1 MDLEVWVWV
10 LSKGE
15 VSNRSFLRTKVKVNA
30 STPLSNP
37 LFRSAGAL
45 TATFFC
51 LATKER
57 KNALYVAHWATE
69 IDLSY
74 CFLVLW
80 NAHHLFVCE
89 AHPDATYFEYSF
101 FIRN

>member
-1 MDLEVWVWV
+1 VGF

-15 VSNRSFLRTKVKVNA
+15 VSKRSFLRTKNKVNA
-30 STPLSNP
+30 STSLSNP

-57 KNALYVAHWATE
+57 KSALYVAHWATE
-69 IDLSY
+69 INLSF

-80 NAHHLFVCE
+80 DAHHQFVCE
-89 AHPDATYFEYSF
+89 AHPTATYFEHSF
-101 FIRN
+101 FTRN